1 MQTICWFIIIWSQLI
16 DETVLHKS
24 HVDNTTITTSFGEA
38 EFNNTSNNSND
49 CRKSSNEQPSL
60 KTFIPDTP
68 INNSLLIDD
77 DDLEALVS
85 F

>member
-24 HVDNTTITTSFGEA
+24 HVDDTTITTSFREA
-38 EFNNTSNNSND
+38 EFNNSNS
-49 CRKSSNEQPSL
+49 CRRSSIELPSP

-68 INNSLLIDD
+68 INNSLLLDD